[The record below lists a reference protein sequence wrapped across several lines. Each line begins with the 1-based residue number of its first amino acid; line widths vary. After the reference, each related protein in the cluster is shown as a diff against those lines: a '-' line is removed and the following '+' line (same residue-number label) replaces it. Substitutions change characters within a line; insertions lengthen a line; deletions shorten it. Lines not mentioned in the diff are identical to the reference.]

1 MQTEIKKILADVTK
15 PYQYIGDEYLAYKK
29 KMSDEDVSIVFAF
42 PDKYEIGVSNLGV
55 RVLYYVVNKEDGL
68 VADRAYAPEFD
79 CKDALEKNNVKLY
92 AVESKKP
99 LKEFDFVGFS
109 LQYELAYPTVLK
121 MLDLADIPV
130 KRKERG
136 ENDPIIV
143 AGGPCCFNPKP
154 MSEFIDLFLIGDGE
168 ELNVELMKK
177 YKEIRHLS
185 RAEKLNELAKI
196 KGVYS
201 PILQNKT
208 EKRICQLNNDNLPLT
223 NPIPYSSCVHDRTI
237 IEIRRGCGRMCRFCQ
252 PGHVTLPIRERKAED
267 IINAVDKATSITGY
281 DEYSLLSLSSNDY
294 TNIEP
299 VIDDL
304 TAMLCERKVSVSLP
318 SQRIDRY
325 NEHLAAVVR
334 GIRKSTITL
343 APEAGSQRLRN
354 VINKNLTEEQILSTV
369 LNCYKTGAD
378 SIKLYFIMGLPT
390 ESKEDLEEMAKLL
403 STIRWK
409 SQLIKKEMG
418 LQNPLRL
425 TCTLS
430 IFVPKPFT
438 PFQRHGQNTKEEIKE
453 KLTYLLSLTDKI
465 KNVKINYHN
474 PFVSKLEAAFTRGDE
489 RYADLIYA
497 LYKKG
502 AYMTS
507 WDEYLDYSMWEET
520 AEECGISLD
529 EEAAKQFSKDE
540 VLPWEVID
548 IGIPRS
554 WFEQEYEKALRNE
567 NTIPCEFNC
576 VNCGVCKNF
585 KTHKVIDKK
594 YEKKTTEQELHE
606 KLEEKHNEV
615 PTRYRLKLTKEGSLK
630 YLSHLDWQN
639 TIIKSLYRSGLKLN
653 FSQGFNPTP
662 KISLGIALPIFV
674 ESVTEFIDI
683 EFFDNIGKDELKE
696 KLSKAFPS
704 QIRVLDLKE
713 IPRKEPSIDN
723 TAEWAE
729 YEFSPIE
736 KDIYPVKSLLY
747 DINAKFSEN
756 EKILIEKKNKKGIK
770 RTIDIK
776 PSIRSISERDNKIVM
791 VLKAGQNQ
799 EIPSLRPDTA
809 MELFK
814 PEIKFDMKRTK
825 FFDGSLEEIDL

>member
-121 MLDLADIPV
+121 MLELADIPV

-756 EKILIEKKNKKGIK
+756 EEILIEKKNKKGIK

>member
-68 VADRAYAPEFD
+68 VSDRAYAPEFD

-756 EKILIEKKNKKGIK
+756 EEILIEKKNKKGIK

>member
-267 IINAVDKATSITGY
+267 IINAVNKATSITGY

-489 RYADLIYA
+489 RYADLIYT

-576 VNCGVCKNF
+576 VNCGVCRNF

-594 YEKKTTEQELHE
+594 YEKKSTEQELHE

-747 DINAKFSEN
+747 DINAKFSKN
-756 EKILIEKKNKKGIK
+756 EEILIEKKNKKGIK

>member
-29 KMSDEDVSIVFAF
+29 KMSDEDISIVFAF

-615 PTRYRLKLTKEGSLK
+615 PTRYRLQLTKEGSLK

-756 EKILIEKKNKKGIK
+756 EEILIEKKNKKGIK

-791 VLKAGQNQ
+791 ILKAGQNQ
-799 EIPSLRPDTA
+799 EISSLRPDTA

>member
-121 MLDLADIPV
+121 MLDLADIPI
-130 KRKERG
+130 KRKERV
-136 ENDPIIV
+136 ESDPIIV

-154 MSEFIDLFLIGDGE
+154 MSEFIDLFMIGDGE

-267 IINAVDKATSITGY
+267 IINAVNKATSITGY

-325 NEHLAAVVR
+325 NEHLAEVVR

-378 SIKLYFIMGLPT
+378 SVKLYFIMGLPT
-390 ESKEDLEEMAKLL
+390 ENKEDLEEMAKLL

-438 PFQRHGQNTKEEIKE
+438 PFQRHRQNTKEEIKE

-756 EKILIEKKNKKGIK
+756 EEILIEKKNKKGIK

>member
-390 ESKEDLEEMAKLL
+390 ERKEDLEEMAKLL

-594 YEKKTTEQELHE
+594 YEKKTTEQELQE

-756 EKILIEKKNKKGIK
+756 EEILIEKKNKKGIK

>member
-68 VADRAYAPEFD
+68 GADRAYAPEFD

-267 IINAVDKATSITGY
+267 IINAVNKATSITGY

-378 SIKLYFIMGLPT
+378 SVKLYFIMGLPT

-438 PFQRHGQNTKEEIKE
+438 PFQRHGQNTKDEIKE

-729 YEFSPIE
+729 YESSPIE

-756 EKILIEKKNKKGIK
+756 EEILIEKKNKKGIK

>member
-99 LKEFDFVGFS
+99 LKGFDFVGFS

-267 IINAVDKATSITGY
+267 IINAVNKATSITGY

-409 SQLIKKEMG
+409 SQIIKKEMG

-489 RYADLIYA
+489 RYADLIYT

-576 VNCGVCKNF
+576 VNCGVCRNF

-662 KISLGIALPIFV
+662 KISLGIALPVFV

-756 EKILIEKKNKKGIK
+756 EEILIEKKNKKGIK

>member
-267 IINAVDKATSITGY
+267 IINAVNKATSITGY

-594 YEKKTTEQELHE
+594 YEKKTTEQELQE

-756 EKILIEKKNKKGIK
+756 EEILIEKKNKKGIK

>member
-615 PTRYRLKLTKEGSLK
+615 PTRYRLNLTKEGSLK

-756 EKILIEKKNKKGIK
+756 EEILIEKKNKKGIK

>member
-756 EKILIEKKNKKGIK
+756 EEILIEKKNKKGIK

-814 PEIKFDMKRTK
+814 PEINFDMKRTK

>member
-756 EKILIEKKNKKGIK
+756 EEILIEKKNKKGIK

-791 VLKAGQNQ
+791 VLKTGQNQ

>member
-92 AVESKKP
+92 AVESKKS

-177 YKEIRHLS
+177 YKEIKHLS

-267 IINAVDKATSITGY
+267 IINAVNKATSITGY

-325 NEHLAAVVR
+325 NEHLAEVVR

-378 SIKLYFIMGLPT
+378 SVKLYFIMGLPT
-390 ESKEDLEEMAKLL
+390 ENKEDLEEMAKLL

-438 PFQRHGQNTKEEIKE
+438 PFQRHRQNTKEEIKE

-713 IPRKEPSIDN
+713 ISRKEPSIDN

-756 EKILIEKKNKKGIK
+756 EEILIEKKNKKGIK

>member
-585 KTHKVIDKK
+585 KIHKVIDKK

-756 EKILIEKKNKKGIK
+756 EEILIEKKNKKGIK

-814 PEIKFDMKRTK
+814 PEINFDMKRTK

>member
-267 IINAVDKATSITGY
+267 IINAVNKATSITGY

-615 PTRYRLKLTKEGSLK
+615 PTRYRLQLTKEGSLK

-756 EKILIEKKNKKGIK
+756 EEILIEKKNKKGIK

-791 VLKAGQNQ
+791 ILKAGQNQ
-799 EIPSLRPDTA
+799 EISSLRPDTA

>member
-594 YEKKTTEQELHE
+594 YEKKTTEQELNE

-756 EKILIEKKNKKGIK
+756 EEILIEKKNKKGIK

>member
-79 CKDALEKNNVKLY
+79 CKDALEKNHVKLY

-99 LKEFDFVGFS
+99 LKGFDFVGFS

-177 YKEIRHLS
+177 YKEIKHLS

-208 EKRICQLNNDNLPLT
+208 EKRICQLNNDNLPLI

-267 IINAVDKATSITGY
+267 IINAVNKATSITGY

-489 RYADLIYA
+489 RYADLIYT

-576 VNCGVCKNF
+576 VNCGVCRNF

-662 KISLGIALPIFV
+662 KISLGIALPVFV

-756 EKILIEKKNKKGIK
+756 EEILIEKKNKKGIK

>member
-390 ESKEDLEEMAKLL
+390 ERKEDLEEMAKLL

-529 EEAAKQFSKDE
+529 EEAAKQFSKGE

-756 EKILIEKKNKKGIK
+756 EGILIEKKNKKGIK

>member
-99 LKEFDFVGFS
+99 LKGFDFVGFS

-130 KRKERG
+130 KRKERD

-267 IINAVDKATSITGY
+267 IINAVNKATSITGY

-489 RYADLIYA
+489 RYADLIYT

-576 VNCGVCKNF
+576 VNCGVCRNF

-729 YEFSPIE
+729 YEFSPTE

-747 DINAKFSEN
+747 DINAKFSKN
-756 EKILIEKKNKKGIK
+756 EEILIEKKNKKGIK

-825 FFDGSLEEIDL
+825 FFDGSLEKIDL

>member
-267 IINAVDKATSITGY
+267 IINAVNKATSITGY

-390 ESKEDLEEMAKLL
+390 ENKEDLEEMAKLL

-756 EKILIEKKNKKGIK
+756 EEILIEKKNKKGIK

>member
-99 LKEFDFVGFS
+99 LKGFDFVGFS

-267 IINAVDKATSITGY
+267 IINAVNKATSITGY

-489 RYADLIYA
+489 RYADLIYT

-529 EEAAKQFSKDE
+529 AEAAKQFSKDE

-576 VNCGVCKNF
+576 VNCGVCRNF

-662 KISLGIALPIFV
+662 KISLGIALPVFV

-756 EKILIEKKNKKGIK
+756 EEILIEKKNKKGIK

>member
-99 LKEFDFVGFS
+99 LKGFDFVGFS

-267 IINAVDKATSITGY
+267 IINAVNKATSITGY

-409 SQLIKKEMG
+409 SQIIKKEMG

-489 RYADLIYA
+489 RYADLIYT

-576 VNCGVCKNF
+576 VNCGVCRNF

-662 KISLGIALPIFV
+662 KISLGIALPVFV

-756 EKILIEKKNKKGIK
+756 EEILIEKKNKKGIK

-776 PSIRSISERDNKIVM
+776 PSIRSTSERDNKIVM

>member
-390 ESKEDLEEMAKLL
+390 ERKEDLEEMAKLL

-814 PEIKFDMKRTK
+814 PEINFDMKRTK

>member
-390 ESKEDLEEMAKLL
+390 ENKEDLEEMAKLL

-529 EEAAKQFSKDE
+529 EEAAKHFSKDE

-548 IGIPRS
+548 IGIPKS

-756 EKILIEKKNKKGIK
+756 EEILIEKKNKKGIK

>member
-99 LKEFDFVGFS
+99 LKGFDFVGFS

-267 IINAVDKATSITGY
+267 IINAVNKATSITGY

-489 RYADLIYA
+489 RYADLIYT

-576 VNCGVCKNF
+576 VNCGVCRNF

-594 YEKKTTEQELHE
+594 YEKKSTEQELHE

-729 YEFSPIE
+729 YEFFPIE

-756 EKILIEKKNKKGIK
+756 EEILIEKKNKKGIK

>member
-267 IINAVDKATSITGY
+267 IINAVNKATSITGY

-576 VNCGVCKNF
+576 VNCGVCRNF

-756 EKILIEKKNKKGIK
+756 EEILIEKKNKKGIK

>member
-99 LKEFDFVGFS
+99 LKGFDFVGFS

-267 IINAVDKATSITGY
+267 IINAVNKATSITGY

-489 RYADLIYA
+489 RYADLIYT

-576 VNCGVCKNF
+576 VNCGVCRNF

-594 YEKKTTEQELHE
+594 YEKKSTEQELHE

-639 TIIKSLYRSGLKLN
+639 TIIKSLYRSALKLN

-729 YEFSPIE
+729 YEFFPIE

-756 EKILIEKKNKKGIK
+756 EEILIEKKNKKGIK

>member
-92 AVESKKP
+92 AVESKKT

-267 IINAVDKATSITGY
+267 IINAVNKATSITGY

-390 ESKEDLEEMAKLL
+390 ENKEDLEEMAKLL

-696 KLSKAFPS
+696 NLSKAFPS

-756 EKILIEKKNKKGIK
+756 EEILIEKKNKKGIK

>member
-130 KRKERG
+130 KSKERG

-185 RAEKLNELAKI
+185 RAEKLDELAKI

-267 IINAVDKATSITGY
+267 IINAVNKATSITGY

-325 NEHLAAVVR
+325 NEHLAEVVR

-378 SIKLYFIMGLPT
+378 SVKLYFIMGLPT
-390 ESKEDLEEMAKLL
+390 ENKEDLEEMAKLL

-438 PFQRHGQNTKEEIKE
+438 PFQRHRQNTKEEIKE

-704 QIRVLDLKE
+704 QIKVLDLKE
-713 IPRKEPSIDN
+713 ISRKEPSIDN
-723 TAEWAE
+723 AAEWAE

-756 EKILIEKKNKKGIK
+756 EEILIEKKNKKGIK

>member
-79 CKDALEKNNVKLY
+79 CKDALEKNHVKLY

-99 LKEFDFVGFS
+99 LKGFDFVGFS

-267 IINAVDKATSITGY
+267 IINAVNKATSITGY

-489 RYADLIYA
+489 RYADLIYT

-576 VNCGVCKNF
+576 VNCGVCRNF

-662 KISLGIALPIFV
+662 KISLGIALPVFV

-756 EKILIEKKNKKGIK
+756 EEILIEKKNKKGIK

>member
-121 MLDLADIPV
+121 MLELADIPV

-390 ESKEDLEEMAKLL
+390 ENKEDLEEMAKLL

-756 EKILIEKKNKKGIK
+756 EGILIEKKNKKGIK

>member
-68 VADRAYAPEFD
+68 VSDRAYAPEFD

-154 MSEFIDLFLIGDGE
+154 MSEFIDLFMIGDGE

-438 PFQRHGQNTKEEIKE
+438 PFQRHRQNTKEEIKE

-576 VNCGVCKNF
+576 VNCGVCRNF

-756 EKILIEKKNKKGIK
+756 EEILIEKKNKKGIK

>member
-267 IINAVDKATSITGY
+267 IINAVNKATSITGY

-390 ESKEDLEEMAKLL
+390 ENKEDLEEMAKLL

-594 YEKKTTEQELHE
+594 YEKKTTEQELQE

-814 PEIKFDMKRTK
+814 PEINFDMKRTK

>member
-474 PFVSKLEAAFTRGDE
+474 PFVSKLEAAFTGGDE

-756 EKILIEKKNKKGIK
+756 EEILIEKKNKKGIK

>member
-99 LKEFDFVGFS
+99 LKGFDFVGFS

-267 IINAVDKATSITGY
+267 IINAVNKATSITGY

-489 RYADLIYA
+489 RYADLIYT

-576 VNCGVCKNF
+576 VNCGVCRNF

-662 KISLGIALPIFV
+662 KISLGIALPVFV

-756 EKILIEKKNKKGIK
+756 EEILIEKKNKKGIK

>member
-267 IINAVDKATSITGY
+267 IINAVNKATSITGY

-325 NEHLAAVVR
+325 NEHLAEVVR

-378 SIKLYFIMGLPT
+378 SVKLYFIMGLPT
-390 ESKEDLEEMAKLL
+390 ENKEDLEEMAKLL

-713 IPRKEPSIDN
+713 ISRKEPSIDN

-756 EKILIEKKNKKGIK
+756 EEILIEKKNKKGIK